1 MKEYLDEQ
9 SRIALIGYRLQR
21 ADESVAE
28 AELLAREN
36 HYNAAFNRMYY
47 ACFYATC
54 GLLSA
59 KR

>member
-1 MKEYLDEQ
+1 MKEYLDEP
-9 SRIALIGYRLQR
+9 SRKALIGYRLQR

-47 ACFYATC
+47 ACFMLRVVC
-54 GLLSA
+54 C
-59 KR
+59 